1 MSVTEP
7 NVRAIQA
14 KVYDI
19 PDTDKLV
26 GLNPSGDAIEFPEV
40 ISFNY
45 YESLFESF
53 ITADITILDSA
64 GAVDEAFGKCG
75 VRQFCPVEIIVNDP
89 GIGTEWEKARPKFEF
104 AGDNCFYVNRVVNQ
118 IIKGKKKQY
127 TLELINRDAI
137 VALSKNVKSSWP
149 PDETTKVDYNT
160 VVDDVLGR
168 YVQTTKNKAPV
179 MEQMTE
185 TVAKLQGH
193 NKLVYQ
199 LLNDM
204 CKPATPKGTDGS
216 GKEETRPAGYV
227 FYETYDEYRFDSIHT
242 LLTDPFRLDTKKG
255 TSYQVAFVNDNQ
267 TGPALASQII
277 LSYKFYDGAN
287 QSSLL
292 EEIAT
297 KKRGKTKTI
306 VNEPERNVN
315 KVIEKLPPKTIED
328 KCLKAASDGEF
339 TTVKYIEESEYQI
352 EYYNVC
358 DKTALDNEPVNPA
371 LSSINYGSMLDMLK
385 SKTSTIRVPGNLS
398 LSAGGHLYLDFP
410 LIKGDSGKADQA
422 SDKYSGVYLITKI
435 NHRIEDINHVY
446 THMEICKLVES

>member
-19 PDTDKLV
+19 PNSNKLV
-26 GLNPSGDAIEFPEV
+26 ELAPSGDSVEFPEV

-45 YESLFESF
+45 YESLYESF

-75 VRQFCPVEIIVNDP
+75 VRQFCPVEIVVNDP
-89 GIGTEWEKARPKFEF
+89 SIGTDWEKERPKFEF

-118 IIKGKKKQY
+118 LIKGKKKQY

-160 VVDDVLGR
+160 VVDDILGR
-168 YVQTTKNKAPV
+168 YIQTAKNKAPV

-185 TVAKLQGH
+185 SVAKVQGH

-199 LLNDM
+199 LLNSM
-204 CKPATPKGTDGS
+204 CNPATPKGTDGS

-227 FYETYDEYRFDSIHT
+227 FYETYGEYRFDSINKI
-242 LLTDPFRLDTKKG
+242 LTDAFRIDSKKG
-255 TSYQVAFVNDNQ
+255 TAYQVKFVNDNQ
-267 TGPALASQII
+267 TGPALASQTI
-277 LSYKFYDGAN
+277 LSYKFYDGAT

-297 KKRGKTKTI
+297 KKRGKPKTI
-306 VNEPERNVN
+306 VLDPQRNVD
-315 KVIEKLPPKTIED
+315 KVIEKLSPKTMDD
-328 KCLKAASDGEF
+328 KCLKAASDGDF
-339 TTVKYIEESEYQI
+339 TTVKYIEQTEYQI

-358 DKTALDNEPVNPA
+358 DDTALNNEPINPV
-371 LSSINYGSMLDMLK
+371 LSSMNYGAMLDMLK
-385 SKTSTIRVPGNLS
+385 SKASTIRVPGNLS
-398 LSAGGHLYLDFP
+398 LSAGDHLYVDFP
-410 LIKGDSGKADQA
+410 LIKGDSGNADQA

>member
-19 PDTDKLV
+19 PNSNKLV
-26 GLNPSGDAIEFPEV
+26 ELAPSGDSVEFPEV

-45 YESLFESF
+45 YESLYESF

-75 VRQFCPVEIIVNDP
+75 VRQFCPVEIVVNDP
-89 GIGTEWEKARPKFEF
+89 SIGTDWEKERPKFEF
-104 AGDNCFYVNRVVNQ
+104 AGSNCFYVNRVVNQ
-118 IIKGKKKQY
+118 LIKGKKKQY

-160 VVDDVLGR
+160 VVDDILGR
-168 YVQTTKNKAPV
+168 YIQTAKNKAPV

-185 TVAKLQGH
+185 SVAKVQGH

-199 LLNDM
+199 LLNSM

-227 FYETYDEYRFDSIHT
+227 FYETYGEYRFDSINKI
-242 LLTDPFRLDTKKG
+242 LTDPFRIDTKKG
-255 TSYQVAFVNDNQ
+255 TAYQVKFVNDNQ
-267 TGPALASQII
+267 TGPALASQTI
-277 LSYKFYDGAN
+277 LSYKFYDGAT

-292 EEIAT
+292 EEIAA
-297 KKRGKTKTI
+297 KKRGKPKTI
-306 VNEPERNVN
+306 VLDPQRNVD
-315 KVIEKLPPKTIED
+315 KVVEKLSPKTMDD
-328 KCLKAASDGEF
+328 KCLKAASDGDF
-339 TTVKYIEESEYQI
+339 TTVKYIEQTEYQI

-358 DKTALDNEPVNPA
+358 DDTALNNEPINPV
-371 LSSINYGSMLDMLK
+371 LSSMNYGAMLDMLK
-385 SKTSTIRVPGNLS
+385 SKVSTIRVPGNLS
-398 LSAGGHLYLDFP
+398 LSAGDHLELDFP
-410 LIKGDSGKADQA
+410 LIKGDSGKAAEA
-422 SDKYSGVYLITKI
+422 SDKYSGTYLITKI

>member
-19 PDTDKLV
+19 PDSNKLV
-26 GLNPSGDAIEFPEV
+26 GLAPSGDPVEFPEV

-45 YESLFESF
+45 YESLYESF

-64 GAVDEAFGKCG
+64 GAVDEAFNKCG
-75 VRQFCPVEIIVNDP
+75 VRQFCPVEIVVNDP
-89 GIGTEWEKARPKFEF
+89 SSGTDWQKKRPKFEF
-104 AGDNCFYVNRVVNQ
+104 FGSNCFYVNRVVNQ
-118 IIKGKKKQY
+118 VIKGKKKQY
-127 TLELINRDAI
+127 TLELINKDAI

-168 YVQTTKNKAPV
+168 YIQTAKNKAPV

-185 TVAKLQGH
+185 SVAKIQGH

-199 LLNDM
+199 LLNSM

-216 GKEETRPAGYV
+216 GKEETIPAGYV
-227 FYETYDEYRFDSIHT
+227 FYETYDEYRFDSINT
-242 LLTDPFRLDTKKG
+242 ILTEPFRLDTKSG
-255 TSYQVAFVNDNQ
+255 TAYQVKFVNDNQ
-267 TGPALASQII
+267 TGPALASQTI
-277 LSYKFYDGAN
+277 LSYKFYDGAT

-306 VNEPERNVN
+306 LIDGQRN
-315 KVIEKLPPKTIED
+315 KLKSIEKLPPKTMED
-328 KCLKAASDGEF
+328 KCLKCASDGEF
-339 TTVKYIEESEYQI
+339 TTVKYIEETEYQI

-358 DKTALDNEPVNPA
+358 DETALDNEPVNPT
-371 LSSINYGSMLDMLK
+371 LSSMNYGAMLDMLK
-385 SKTSTIRVPGNLS
+385 ARASTIRVPGNLS

-422 SDKYSGVYLITKI
+422 SDKYSGVYLITKL
-435 NHRIEDINHVY
+435 NHRVEDINHVY